1 MTDSR
6 TRRLFPPVAVAAAV
20 ICLWA
25 GRAAAGQEQ
34 VSPEVE
40 HVLDRM
46 MVLVIQLG
54 VILFAA
60 KLGNMMF
67 VRLRMPGALG
77 ELLAGMAIGPY
88 ALGRIGFYGLEQ
100 GLFPAVAPLGV
111 SPELYGLTVVAS
123 VVLMFNV
130 GLETNVRMLLRQS
143 AAGILAGFGGVAASL
158 VLAAGA
164 ALWLA
169 PVVLGEPV
177 SLLSPGVLLLAIIAT
192 ATSVG
197 ITARILSERGKLNT
211 PEGLTILS
219 AAVIDDVVGIILL
232 AVAMALLSTGRSLA
246 DAEWGHVGIVA
257 AKAVGVWL
265 LATALGL
272 LASRRISV
280 LLKWF
285 RDRTS
290 IAVMALGLALVL
302 AGLFEEAGLAMII
315 GAYVM
320 GLSLSKA
327 DISRVV
333 QERLKPIYVF
343 LVPVFFCVRGMRI
356 DVGALGSPAVLGFGA
371 VYAAA
376 AMAAKVLGA
385 GLPTMLVH
393 FNLRGALRVG
403 FGMAPRCEV
412 ALIIAG
418 AGLTAGLLPG
428 DLFAAV
434 IVMVVVNTVA
444 APPILASLFRSPVA
458 GVRRPFE
465 TGEAVRTSV
474 AFDVPSPEMAE
485 FLAADLGD
493 LFRDEGFFVYLI
505 NQQERIYQLRRDG
518 TTIEY
523 QCGPDK
529 LAFYCNAGDVPMV
542 NAAMYEALADLE
554 RTVRGL
560 RKPLDAQRIATRIQA
575 PAPEAEPT
583 SLAAYLRP
591 SLVKV
596 RLDAADKAGV
606 IDELLEILDANG
618 ELLDRDRARRDV
630 LRREESMSTGLQY
643 GVAIP
648 HAKSD
653 AVDHLVCAVGL
664 KPEGVDF
671 ESMDG
676 EPARIFIMTLSPADR
691 PAPHV
696 EFIAAVSRL
705 LDSERRAAILE
716 CTTGEQVY
724 ELLSGRP
731 VAAAP
736 PAGAF
741 RLGDYIAP
749 DVLTTN
755 LAGSTPAEI
764 IDELLGLLERAGRV
778 RDVAKARRAVL
789 DRERQMPTGL
799 QDGIALPH
807 GRTDAVDRLV
817 CAVGLKHE
825 GVDFGALDGASCR
838 IIVLALTPRDGA
850 DPYLQFT
857 AAIVGVLTGPGRQA
871 ILAARSPT
879 ELHRA
884 LTTPRGLPGTV

>member
-1 MTDSR
+1 MGSR
-6 TRRLFPPVAVAAAV
+6 RDRRLPPSAAIVAGV
-20 ICLWA
+20 ICLA
-25 GRAAAGQEQ
+25 SAAAMAEEGAAIT
-34 VSPEVE
+34 PEVKE
-40 HVLDRM
+40 ILDRM

-54 VILFAA
+54 TILFAA
-60 KLGNMMF
+60 KLGNMLFM
-67 VRLRMPGALG
+67 RLGMPGALG

-88 ALGRIGFYGLEQ
+88 ALGRIGFYGFHK
-100 GLFPAVAPLGV
+100 GLFPTVAPLGV

-143 AAGILAGFGGVAASL
+143 AAGLLAGMGGVAASL
-158 VLAAGA
+158 LLAGTAAVWLGPMVLDG
-164 ALWLA
+164 
-169 PVVLGEPV
+169 PV
-177 SLLSPGVLLLAIIAT
+177 SLRSPGVLLLAIIAT

-246 DAEWGHVGIVA
+246 EAEWGHVGIVA

-265 LATALGL
+265 VATTLGL
-272 LASRRISV
+272 LASQRISL

-343 LVPVFFCVRGMRI
+343 LVPVFFCVSGMRI
-356 DVGALGSPAVLGFGA
+356 DLGALGSPPVLGFGLA
-371 VYAAA
+371 YAAA
-376 AMAAKVLGA
+376 CMAAKVLGA
-385 GLPTMLVH
+385 GLPTMLVN
-393 FNLRGALRVG
+393 FNLRGAMRVG

-428 DLFAAV
+428 ELFAAV
-434 IVMVVVNTVA
+434 IVMVVFNTVV
-444 APPILASLFRSPVA
+444 APPVLGRLFRSPVA
-458 GVRRPFE
+458 GIRRPVE
-465 TGEAVRTSV
+465 VGEGVRTSM
-474 AFDVPSPEMAE
+474 AFDLPSAEMAE
-485 FLAADLGD
+485 FLAADLGA
-493 LFRDEGFFVYLI
+493 LFRAEGFFVYLI

-523 QCGPDK
+523 QFGTRT
-529 LAFYCNAGDVPMV
+529 LTFYCNVRDVPMV
-542 NAAMYEALADLE
+542 NAAMYETLADLE
-554 RTVRGL
+554 RTIRGL

-575 PAPEAEPT
+575 PAPQAQPA

-591 SLVKV
+591 ALVKAH
-596 RLDAADKAGV
+596 LDAADKPGV
-606 IDELLEILDANG
+606 IEELLDVLEANG
-618 ELLDRDRARRDV
+618 QLRDRDRARRDV
-630 LRREESMSTGLQY
+630 LGREESMSTGLQY

-664 KPEGVDF
+664 KPEGIDF
-671 ESMDG
+671 DSMDG

-691 PAPHV
+691 PARHV
-696 EFIAAVSRL
+696 EFISAVSRL
-705 LDSERRAAILE
+705 LDSERRAAILT
-716 CTTGEQVY
+716 CRTGEQVY
-724 ELLSGRP
+724 ELLCGGP
-731 VAAAP
+731 IPAAP
-736 PAGAF
+736 RAGAF
-741 RLGDYIAP
+741 RLGDYLRP
-749 DVLTTN
+749 DLLTTR
-755 LAGSTPAEI
+755 LAGNTPAEV
-764 IDELLGLLERAGRV
+764 IDELLGLLDRGGCV
-778 RDVAKARRAVL
+778 QDPAKARQAVL

-807 GRTDAVDRLV
+807 GRTDAVARLV
-817 CAVGLKHE
+817 CAVGLQPE
-825 GVDFGALDGASCR
+825 GIDFDALDGQPCR
-838 IIVLALTPRDGA
+838 IIVLALTPHDGG

-857 AAIVGVLTGPGRQA
+857 AAIVGALTGPHRQA
-871 ILAARSPT
+871 VLSANTPV
-879 ELHRA
+879 ELYRA
-884 LTTPRGLPGTV
+884 LTRPR